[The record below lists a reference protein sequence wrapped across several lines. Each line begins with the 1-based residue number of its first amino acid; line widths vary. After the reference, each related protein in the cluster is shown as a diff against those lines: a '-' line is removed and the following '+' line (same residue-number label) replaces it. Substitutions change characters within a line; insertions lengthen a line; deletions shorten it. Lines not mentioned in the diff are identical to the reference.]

1 MFSVAEEP
9 ALYSLQFQ
17 DIGMCIHRCF
27 YMDNELLLGRYVLCV
42 QDYVFVNCCLIVH
55 GFHAS

>member
-17 DIGMCIHRCF
+17 DIGLRINIVAF
-27 YMDNELLLGRYVLCV
+27 IIMDNELLLGQCVLCV
-42 QDYVFVNCCLIVH
+42 
-55 GFHAS
+55 